1 MFGKHYNIARMYIA
15 FKFQPIKKSRPRPFK
30 QQGRHFKVDCT
41 KDCTIFLYS
50 VLQLYY
56 VRMATHHIILLK
68 RGVNEASRE
77 ELDFSFQTTLE
88 NE

>member
-1 MFGKHYNIARMYIA
+1 MD
-15 FKFQPIKKSRPRPFK
+15 
-30 QQGRHFKVDCT
+30 RHLNVDY
-41 KDCTIFLYS
+41 TIY

>member
-1 MFGKHYNIARMYIA
+1 MSYCYN
-15 FKFQPIKKSRPRPFK
+15 
-30 QQGRHFKVDCT
+30 RHLKVDCT
-41 KDCTIFLYS
+41 ICA
-50 VLQLYY
+50 LQLYY
-56 VRMATHHIILLK
+56 VWMATHHIILLK